1 MNDTT
6 VTLRADLVAGLDELA
21 AASGRA
27 RSELAEEAIAKFL
40 DYELWARER
49 IEEGLRQADA
59 GEFASDEEVAR
70 VFGKYRAH
78 AGDA

>member
-1 MNDTT
+1 MDNTT
-6 VTLRADLVAGLDELA
+6 VTLRADLVASLDELA
-21 AASGRA
+21 AATGRA
-27 RSELAEEAIAKFL
+27 RSELAEEAVARFL
-40 DYELWARER
+40 DYERWARAR

-70 VFGKYRAH
+70 VFGKYRTH